1 MKIPEKVLIF
11 LEESKMDSKENL
23 IKTMVEKF
31 NYKKSTANQYY
42 STFFKNRN
50 VKEMIFNFFNKNP
63 EAIESCFIKRYA
75 KEIGVSEESYI
86 KYKLEYIAD
95 QYEENRKEINFNV
108 ARKREKFKFD
118 DSRL

>member
-50 VKEMIFNFFNKNP
+50 VKEMIFNFFNKNQRQLKVVLLKDMQ
-63 EAIESCFIKRYA
+63 KR
-75 KEIGVSEESYI
+75 
-86 KYKLEYIAD
+86 
-95 QYEENRKEINFNV
+95 
-108 ARKREKFKFD
+108 
-118 DSRL
+118 